1 MTREINAKKGIKVL
15 KVSFKNLTQND
26 ALRIAASTA
35 FFGTFAI
42 PAILV
47 VILQI
52 FGLFLNRKQFS
63 QNIIQKLTQ
72 IIGENSALEIK
83 NILTNLLGI
92 GENWFFTLL
101 MLVFLIFV
109 STTLFEVIRNSIN
122 QLWCLRINKHL
133 GFTFNLNQRLKSLAI
148 ISSGGILL
156 IVAFIIEGLRLFVEK
171 KFNVEITILNDF
183 LNEAI
188 FFIISTSWLCIAY
201 RFIANGHPKWKS
213 VIMGALFTGLLLTV
227 GKLIMRYLLINSNIN
242 EIYGTSGAILLVML
256 FIFYSSF
263 IFYFGACLVNSIC
276 DELDIPIEPS
286 ENAHKFKTEKI
297 EEKKLGDA

>member
-1 MTREINAKKGIKVL
+1 MTREINVKKGIKVL

-156 IVAFIIEGLRLFVEK
+156 IVAFII
-171 KFNVEITILNDF
+171 
-183 LNEAI
+183 
-188 FFIISTSWLCIAY
+188 
-201 RFIANGHPKWKS
+201 
-213 VIMGALFTGLLLTV
+213 
-227 GKLIMRYLLINSNIN
+227 
-242 EIYGTSGAILLVML
+242 
-256 FIFYSSF
+256 
-263 IFYFGACLVNSIC
+263 
-276 DELDIPIEPS
+276 
-286 ENAHKFKTEKI
+286 
-297 EEKKLGDA
+297 

>member
-1 MTREINAKKGIKVL
+1 MAKKITTQNGLKVL
-15 KVSFKNLTQND
+15 KSSYKNLTQND

-52 FGLFLNRKQFS
+52 FGIFLNRKQFS

-83 NILTNLLGI
+83 HILKNLLGI
-92 GENWFFTLL
+92 GQNWFFTLL
-101 MLVFLIFV
+101 TLVFLIFV
-109 STTLFEVIRNSIN
+109 STTLFVVIRNSIN
-122 QLWCLRINKHL
+122 QLWCIRINKHL
-133 GFTFNLNQRLKSLAI
+133 GFAFNLNQRLKSLAI
-148 ISSGGILL
+148 ISFGGFLL
-156 IVAFIIEGLRLFVEK
+156 ILAFIIEGVRLFLEK
-171 KFNVEITILNDF
+171 QFDGKITFLSDF

-188 FFIISTSWLCIAY
+188 FFIITTTWLCIAF
-201 RFIANGHPKWKS
+201 RFIANGQPKWKS
-213 VIMGALFTGLLLTV
+213 VIMSALFTGILLTF
-227 GKLIMRYLLINSNIN
+227 GKVIMRYFLVNSNIN

-276 DELDIPIEPS
+276 EELEIPIEPS
-286 ENAHKFKTEKI
+286 DNAHKFKTEKI
-297 EEKKLGDA
+297 EQKRTVI